1 MSQLRQ
7 QEEELQALG
16 IDVAVVTFQ
25 SSPIAENY
33 VRETK
38 LTWPILIDETL
49 QLYSAYGMERGR
61 VWDVWGPATMGVYF
75 KLMFKGRMPRKPA
88 GDVHQLGGDILID
101 PQGTVRL
108 HHIGTGPA
116 DRPTVESLLQIVQGE
131 RPA

>member
-7 QEEELQALG
+7 HEQELQSLG

-38 LTWPILIDETL
+38 LDWPILIDETL
-49 QLYSAYGMERGR
+49 KLYSAYGMHRGR
-61 VWDVWGPATMGVYF
+61 VWDVWGPATIAVYS

-101 PQGTVRL
+101 PQGIVRL
-108 HHIGTGPA
+108 HHTGTGPA
-116 DRPTVESLLQIVQGE
+116 DRPTIESLLQIVRGE

>member
-1 MSQLRQ
+1 MRQ
-7 QEEELQALG
+7 HEEKLQALG

-33 VRETK
+33 ARETK
-38 LTWPILIDETL
+38 LAWPILIDETL
-49 QLYSAYGMERGR
+49 KLYSAYGMERGR

-101 PQGTVRL
+101 PQGIVRL
-108 HHIGTGPA
+108 HHVGTGPA
-116 DRPTVESLLQIVQGE
+116 DRPTIESLLEIVRKQSGV
-131 RPA
+131 

>member
-7 QEEELQALG
+7 QEQELQALG

-38 LTWPILIDETL
+38 LAWPILIDDSL
-49 QLYSAYGMERGR
+49 KLYSAYGMHHGK

-101 PQGTVRL
+101 PQGIVRL

-116 DRPTVESLLQIVQGE
+116 DRPTIESLLEIVQGE

>member
-7 QEEELQALG
+7 HEEELQALG

-38 LTWPILIDETL
+38 LDWPILIDDSL
-49 QLYSAYGMERGR
+49 KLYSAYGMHHGR
-61 VWDVWGPATMGVYF
+61 VWDVWGPATIAVYF

-101 PQGTVRL
+101 PLGIVRL

-116 DRPTVESLLQIVQGE
+116 DRPTIESLLEIVRGE
-131 RPA
+131 QPA

>member
-38 LTWPILIDETL
+38 LDWPILIDETL
-49 QLYSAYGMERGR
+49 KLYSAYGMERGR

-75 KLMFKGRMPRKPA
+75 KLMFKGRMPHKPA

-101 PQGTVRL
+101 PQGIVRL

-116 DRPTVESLLQIVQGE
+116 DRPTIESLLEIVRGE

>member
-7 QEEELQALG
+7 QEQELQALD

-38 LTWPILIDETL
+38 LDWPILIDDSL
-49 QLYSAYGMERGR
+49 KLYSAYGMERGR

-101 PQGTVRL
+101 PQGIVSL

-116 DRPTVESLLQIVQGE
+116 DRPTIES
-131 RPA
+131 

>member
-7 QEEELQALG
+7 REEDLQALG

-38 LTWPILIDETL
+38 LDWPILIDESL
-49 QLYSAYGMERGR
+49 ALYSAYGMHHGR
-61 VWDVWGPATMGVYF
+61 VWDVWGPATIGVYF

-88 GDVHQLGGDILID
+88 GDVNQLGGDVLID
-101 PQGTVRL
+101 PQGIVRL

-116 DRPTVESLLQIVQGE
+116 DRPEIESMLEIVRGE

>member
-7 QEEELQALG
+7 REEELQGLG

-38 LTWPILIDETL
+38 LDWPILIDDSL
-49 QLYSAYGMERGR
+49 KLYSAYGMHHGR

-101 PQGTVRL
+101 PQGIVRL

-116 DRPTVESLLQIVQGE
+116 DRPTIESLLEIVRGE

>member
-7 QEEELQALG
+7 QEQELQALG

-38 LTWPILIDETL
+38 LNWPILIDETL

-101 PQGTVRL
+101 PQGIVRI

-116 DRPTVESLLQIVQGE
+116 DRPTLESLLEIVREQTQV
-131 RPA
+131 

>member
-7 QEEELQALG
+7 HEQELQSLG

-38 LTWPILIDETL
+38 LDWPILIDETL
-49 QLYSAYGMERGR
+49 KLYSAYGMHRGR
-61 VWDVWGPATMGVYF
+61 VWDVWGPATIAVYS

-101 PQGTVRL
+101 PQGIVHL

-116 DRPTVESLLQIVQGE
+116 DRPTIESLLQIVRGE
-131 RPA
+131 RPV

>member
-25 SSPIAENY
+25 SSPVAENY

-38 LTWPILIDETL
+38 LAWPILIDESLT
-49 QLYSAYGMERGR
+49 LYSAYGMERGR

-75 KLMFKGRMPRKPA
+75 KLMSKGRMPRKPA
-88 GDVHQLGGDILID
+88 GDVQQLGGDILID
-101 PQGTVRL
+101 PRGIVSI
-108 HHIGTGPA
+108 HHVGTGPA
-116 DRPTVESLLQIVQGE
+116 DRPTIESILEIVRGE

>member
-38 LTWPILIDETL
+38 LDWPILIDDSL
-49 QLYSAYGMERGR
+49 KLYSAYGMERGR

-75 KLMFKGRMPRKPA
+75 KLIFKGRMPRKPA

-101 PQGTVRL
+101 PQGIVRL

-116 DRPTVESLLQIVQGE
+116 DRPTIASLLEIVQGE